1 MVPIGV
7 NNTSEIVPDAEPE
20 QREHVSG
27 EPRLIKYLPTGD
39 YTPNLFT
46 ICQAINGAREAL
58 LMRSRVQMSYGQD
71 AEWWRGHAIA
81 LSKIVNVDDGA
92 PAQPE
97 ADRQDELLA
106 EVQRLIA
113 FLSASTRSYAAQ
125 RCIDDFNAQRPAG
138 NAPNNAPPTGNA
150 RYIITAG
157 DLTALSF
164 TITATPTTVGG
175 QNLHR
180 CGTMTVN
187 HAAVR
192 TPADCWN

>member
-1 MVPIGV
+1 MKNKGFTLIELMIVVAIIG
-7 NNTSEIVPDAEPE
+7 ILA
-20 QREHVSG
+20 
-27 EPRLIKYLPTGD
+27 
-39 YTPNLFT
+39 
-46 ICQAINGAREAL
+46 
-58 LMRSRVQMSYGQD
+58 
-71 AEWWRGHAIA
+71 AIA
-81 LSKIVNVDDGA
+81 F
-92 PAQPE
+92 PAYTNHVRETHRGNAQAE
-97 ADRQDELLA
+97 MMRLA
-106 EVQRLIA
+106 QVMERCA
-113 FLSASTRSYAAQ
+113 ASTRSYAAQ
-125 RCIDDFNAQRPAG
+125 RCIDDFKAQRPAG

-150 RYIITAG
+150 RYIIIITAG